1 MRLISVKGDRGI
13 EWLREGDAWPA
24 GEDLELRARLA
35 ESGALSTGRSGGLR
49 IRFVGVIVFNERTLV
64 SLPKV
69 RTAASRMDTHRQVTR
84 AMRQYARWCPNYHE
98 VSPFL
103 NNRPEK
109 GMISGLAAAEWL
121 IDDFNANGLLRRT
134 ETSYEMSGNGST
146 DWRRTV
152 ENIDPIMSRGRPVYL
167 ETITKR
173 SEQDHRNFATRLH
186 LFLLEKLSA
195 EYGPLLDLEPVLL
208 DHEPIERL
216 QALPSVEECESH
228 LAIEQRRTYSQR
240 GIELLAMMLA
250 TVQALEMETANG
262 LALYGTSSFH
272 NVWEQA
278 CKSVFSDEVDSW
290 LPHLPKPIWRAA
302 DGSKQEQGTFIPDL
316 VAPISDD
323 ELFIGDAK
331 YYRLSFSPTLT
342 GNPGVNDVAKQ
353 IWYKQHLQDIA
364 QKRGYVVLHNAF
376 LFPSDFEDVQ
386 LLGSVELPE
395 GGERVDALA
404 LPFLKTL
411 AVYTHDM
418 SSDPGTWRAKVGIV
432 LNDAG

>member
-1 MRLISVKGDRGI
+1 
-13 EWLREGDAWPA
+13 
-24 GEDLELRARLA
+24 
-35 ESGALSTGRSGGLR
+35 
-49 IRFVGVIVFNERTLV
+49 
-64 SLPKV
+64 
-69 RTAASRMDTHRQVTR
+69 
-84 AMRQYARWCPNYHE
+84 
-98 VSPFL
+98 
-103 NNRPEK
+103 
-109 GMISGLAAAEWL
+109 
-121 IDDFNANGLLRRT
+121 
-134 ETSYEMSGNGST
+134 
-146 DWRRTV
+146 
-152 ENIDPIMSRGRPVYL
+152 
-167 ETITKR
+167 
-173 SEQDHRNFATRLH
+173 
-186 LFLLEKLSA
+186 
-195 EYGPLLDLEPVLL
+195 
-208 DHEPIERL
+208 
-216 QALPSVEECESH
+216 
-228 LAIEQRRTYSQR
+228 
-240 GIELLAMMLA
+240 MMLA